1 MPSSATIRAPQRA
14 SRRGAPAGGSSR
26 PMVIVWIAWV
36 VLMAGVNLPTPLYAV
51 YSERFGFSSAVLTA
65 VFALYAFVLVP
76 ALMLFGQLSDR
87 LGRRIVLLMG
97 LGAGATGLIVFAFA
111 QSTVWLFAGRA
122 LQGLA
127 VGMASSA
134 ATAALVELEPDR
146 DARRPALL
154 AGLAQVGGSGAG
166 PLVAGLLAE
175 WAPSPLRLPYIVV
188 LAATAGVA
196 VLALRVPE
204 PVRGGSG
211 RWQVTRPAVPADI
224 RRPFARVALTAAV
237 LWAAVALFLSI
248 VPSYAATLLGTSNL
262 ALLGAITALMLAASC
277 AAQVAAHHGITSA
290 RAQQAGVALLAL
302 GLAGLVAA
310 SPLGSLPL
318 LLVAAVLTGAGHG
331 VGFLYAQDDLNRI
344 APPDHRGEVTAAF
357 ITSIYVAVAGSVISV
372 GLLDT
377 RVSLSV
383 AVAVVAT
390 VLAVV
395 ALAAGGWHRYGE
407 PMRRAPAAGGR

>member
-1 MPSSATIRAPQRA
+1 MPSTAIRPPARLAPQL
-14 SRRGAPAGGSSR
+14 PARSGGSVRS
-26 PMVIVWIAWV
+26 MAVVWIAWV

-97 LGAGATGLIVFAFA
+97 LAAGAAGLIVFALA
-111 QSTVWLFAGRA
+111 ESTAWLFAGRA
-122 LQGLA
+122 FQGLA

-134 ATAALVELEPDR
+134 ATAALVELEPDS

-154 AGLAQVGGSGAG
+154 AGLAQAGGSGAG

-175 WAPSPLRLPYIVV
+175 WAAAPLRLPYIVL
-188 LAATAGVA
+188 LAATAAVA
-196 VLALRVPE
+196 LLALRVPE
-204 PVRGGSG
+204 PVRGPSG

-248 VPSYAATLLGTSNL
+248 VPSYAAKLLATSNL

-277 AAQVAAHHGITSA
+277 AAQVAAHHGIGSS

-331 VGFLYAQDDLNRI
+331 IGFLYAQDDLNRI

-357 ITSIYVAVAGSVISV
+357 ITAIYVAVAGSVISV

-383 AVAVVAT
+383 AVAIVAG

-395 ALAAGGWHRYGE
+395 ALATGAWHRYGE
-407 PMRRAPAAGGR
+407 PTRRVRAAGVR

>member
-1 MPSSATIRAPQRA
+1 
-14 SRRGAPAGGSSR
+14 
-26 PMVIVWIAWV
+26 MVIVWIAWV

-97 LGAGATGLIVFAFA
+97 LGAGAAGLIVFALA
-111 QSTVWLFAGRA
+111 QSTAWLFAGRA

-134 ATAALVELEPDR
+134 ATLVELEPDR
-146 DARRPALL
+146 NARRPALL
-154 AGLAQVGGSGAG
+154 AGLAQAGGSGAG

-175 WAPSPLRLPYIVV
+175 WAPSPLRLPYVV
-188 LAATAGVA
+188 LLGATAAVA
-196 VLALRVPE
+196 LLALRVPE
-204 PVRGGSG
+204 PVRGRSG

-224 RRPFARVALTAAV
+224 RRPFTRVALTAAV

-277 AAQVAAHHGITSA
+277 AAQVAAHHGITSG

-344 APPDHRGEVTAAF
+344 APSDRRGEVTAAF
-357 ITSIYVAVAGSVISV
+357 ITSIYVAVAGSVITV

-377 RVSLSV
+377 HVSLAV
-383 AVAVVAT
+383 AVAIVAA
-390 VLAVV
+390 VLAAV
-395 ALAAGGWHRYGE
+395 ALGAGGWHRYGE
-407 PMRRAPAAGGR
+407 PMPRGPAAGGR

>member
-1 MPSSATIRAPQRA
+1 MPSTVTRTPPARTPGPQSPA
-14 SRRGAPAGGSSR
+14 RGSIR
-26 PMVIVWIAWV
+26 PMIVVWLAWV

-97 LGAGATGLIVFAFA
+97 LAAGAAGMIVFALA
-111 QSTVWLFAGRA
+111 ESTAWLFAGRVF
-122 LQGLA
+122 QGLA

-134 ATAALVELEPDR
+134 ATAALVELEPAR

-154 AGLAQVGGSGAG
+154 AGLAQAGGSGAG

-175 WAPSPLRLPYIVV
+175 WAPDPLRLPYVV
-188 LAATAGVA
+188 LLAATAAVA
-196 VLALRVPE
+196 LLALRVPE
-204 PVRGGSG
+204 PVRGRTVS
-211 RWQVTRPAVPADI
+211 WQVTRPAVPADI

-248 VPSYAATLLGTSNL
+248 VPSYAATLLETSNL
-262 ALLGAITALMLAASC
+262 ALLGAVTAVMLAASC
-277 AAQVAAHHGITSA
+277 AAQVAAHHGITSG
-290 RAQQAGVALLAL
+290 RAQQAGVILLAL

-331 VGFLYAQDDLNRI
+331 IGFLYAQDDLNRI
-344 APPDHRGEVTAAF
+344 APPDRRGEVTAAF
-357 ITSIYVAVAGSVISV
+357 ITAIYVGVAGSVISV

-377 RVSLSV
+377 RVSL
-383 AVAVVAT
+383 AVAVGIVAA
-390 VLAVV
+390 VLAAV
-395 ALAAGGWHRYGE
+395 ALAAGAWHRYGE
-407 PMRRAPAAGGR
+407 ATPRARAAGGR

>member
-1 MPSSATIRAPQRA
+1 MPSTVTRTPPARTPGPQSPA
-14 SRRGAPAGGSSR
+14 RGSIR
-26 PMVIVWIAWV
+26 PMIVVWLAWV

-97 LGAGATGLIVFAFA
+97 LAAGAAGLIVFALA
-111 QSTVWLFAGRA
+111 ESTAWLFAGRVF
-122 LQGLA
+122 QGLA

-134 ATAALVELEPDR
+134 ATAALVELEPAR

-154 AGLAQVGGSGAG
+154 AGLAQAGGSGAG

-175 WAPSPLRLPYIVV
+175 WAPDPLRLPYVV
-188 LAATAGVA
+188 LLAATAAVA
-196 VLALRVPE
+196 LLALRVPE
-204 PVRGGSG
+204 PVRGRTVS
-211 RWQVTRPAVPADI
+211 WQVTRPAVPADI

-248 VPSYAATLLGTSNL
+248 VPSYAATLLETSNL
-262 ALLGAITALMLAASC
+262 ALLGAVTAVMLAASC
-277 AAQVAAHHGITSA
+277 AAQVAAHHGITSG
-290 RAQQAGVALLAL
+290 RAQQAGVILLAL

-331 VGFLYAQDDLNRI
+331 IGFLYAQDDLNRI
-344 APPDHRGEVTAAF
+344 APPDRRGEVTAAF
-357 ITSIYVAVAGSVISV
+357 ITAIYVGVAGSVISV
-372 GLLDT
+372 GLLDM
-377 RVSLSV
+377 RVSL
-383 AVAVVAT
+383 AVAVGIVAA
-390 VLAVV
+390 VLAAV
-395 ALAAGGWHRYGE
+395 ALAAGAWHRYGE
-407 PMRRAPAAGGR
+407 ATPRARAAGGR

>member
-1 MPSSATIRAPQRA
+1 MPSTATRMPPRRA
-14 SRRGAPAGGSSR
+14 SQPEASTRGSVR
-26 PMVIVWIAWV
+26 PMLVVWIAWV

-97 LGAGATGLIVFAFA
+97 LAAGAAGLIVFAFA
-111 QSTVWLFAGRA
+111 ESTAWLFAGRVF
-122 LQGLA
+122 QGLA

-134 ATAALVELEPDR
+134 ATAALVELEPAR

-154 AGLAQVGGSGAG
+154 AGLAQAGGSGAG

-175 WAPSPLRLPYIVV
+175 WAPDPLRLPYVV
-188 LAATAGVA
+188 LLAATAAVA
-196 VLALRVPE
+196 LLALGVPE
-204 PVRGGSG
+204 PLRGRSG
-211 RWQVTRPAVPADI
+211 RWRVTRPGVPADI

-248 VPSYAATLLGTSNL
+248 VPSYAATLLETSNL
-262 ALLGAITALMLAASC
+262 ALLGAITAVMLAASC
-277 AAQVAAHHGITSA
+277 AAQVVAHHGMTSR

-318 LLVAAVLTGAGHG
+318 LLAAAVLTGAGHG
-331 VGFLYAQDDLNRI
+331 IGFLYAQDDLNRI

-357 ITSIYVAVAGSVISV
+357 ITSIYVGVAGSVISV

-377 RVSLSV
+377 RVSL
-383 AVAVVAT
+383 AVAVGIVAA
-390 VLAVV
+390 VLAGV
-395 ALAAGGWHRYGE
+395 ALAAGAWHRYGDATARVLAE
-407 PMRRAPAAGGR
+407 GGR